1 MADELI
7 SRKAL
12 LEDIEETV
20 IFTVQK
26 DAQSAEMRGA
36 NKVIDRIKA
45 AHTVDAVEV
54 VRCKDCKHYGGIT
67 FGRTCRFY
75 SGAYTRIE
83 MPEDGFCNYGERWE
97 DDG

>member
-1 MADELI
+1 MADEMI
-7 SRKAL
+7 SRKTL

-20 IFTVQK
+20 RFTVQK
-26 DAQSAEMRGA
+26 DVPSAEMRGA

-54 VRCKDCKHYGGIT
+54 VRCKDCKYWAHGDCY
-67 FGRTCRFY
+67 
-75 SGAYTRIE
+75 RIE
-83 MPEDGFCNYGERWE
+83 LSRPNDFCSYAERRE

>member
-26 DAQSAEMRGA
+26 DVQSAEMRGA

-45 AHTVDAVEV
+45 APAVDAVEV
-54 VRCKDCKHYGGIT
+54 VRCKDCKYLNAEYRCVNWKGL
-67 FGRTCRFY
+67 Y
-75 SGAYTRIE
+75 DYTKADDFCSYAERR
-83 MPEDGFCNYGERWE
+83 EDNG
-97 DDG
+97 